1 MHEGHRDRMRERIL
15 LSGIESLQ
23 PHEVLEY
30 LLYHAIPRKDTN
42 GIAHELISKFGS
54 FNGVL
59 NADYDALLEV
69 NGMTAN
75 AALLLTSLK
84 GVFRMYASGDKK
96 GKIVIATRGDLVR
109 YLSPFFYGEKT
120 EKFYMLCLDAKNT
133 VIKLVKL
140 SSGIPQEVRV
150 DVRDVVDNALKYKA
164 VSVVVAHNHP
174 SGDVSPSVQDVELT
188 RAIAAALQLIKI
200 KLADHYIFSDFGY
213 CSFVEDGV
221 GGQIQQN
228 VNNFLKDGIKY

>member
-54 FNGVL
+54 LNGVL
-59 NADYDALLEV
+59 NADYDALLDV

-109 YLSPFFYGEKT
+109 YLSPFST
-120 EKFYMLCLDAKNT
+120 AKRPKSFT
-133 VIKLVKL
+133 CCV
-140 SSGIPQEVRV
+140 
-150 DVRDVVDNALKYKA
+150 
-164 VSVVVAHNHP
+164 
-174 SGDVSPSVQDVELT
+174 LT
-188 RAIAAALQLIKI
+188 RKAR
-200 KLADHYIFSDFGY
+200 
-213 CSFVEDGV
+213 
-221 GGQIQQN
+221 
-228 VNNFLKDGIKY
+228 

>member
-15 LSGIESLQ
+15 QSGIESLQ

-42 GIAHELISKFGS
+42 AVAHDLIAKFGS
-54 FNGVL
+54 FKDVI
-59 NADYDALLEV
+59 NADYDALKDV
-69 NGMTAN
+69 SGMTKN
-75 AALLLTSLK
+75 AALFISSLK
-84 GVFRMYASGDKK
+84 GVFRFYASND
-96 GKIVIATRGDLVR
+96 GKDSKIIATRGDLVR
-109 YLSPFFYGEKT
+109 YLSPIFYGDKT
-120 EKFYMLCLDAKNT
+120 EKFYMLCLDSKSA

-140 SSGIPQEVRV
+140 ASGIPQEVRV
-150 DVRDVVDNALKYKA
+150 DVRDVVDNALKFKA
-164 VSVVVAHNHP
+164 VSVVIAHNHP

-200 KLADHYIFSDFGY
+200 RLTDHYIFSDYGY

-221 GGQIQQN
+221 GNQIQQN

>member
-59 NADYDALLEV
+59 NADYDALLDV

-75 AALLLTSLK
+75 AALL
-84 GVFRMYASGDKK
+84 RRA
-96 GKIVIATRGDLVR
+96 ATL
-109 YLSPFFYGEKT
+109 
-120 EKFYMLCLDAKNT
+120 
-133 VIKLVKL
+133 
-140 SSGIPQEVRV
+140 SGISARFSTAKRPKSFTCCV
-150 DVRDVVDNALKYKA
+150 
-164 VSVVVAHNHP
+164 
-174 SGDVSPSVQDVELT
+174 LT
-188 RAIAAALQLIKI
+188 RKAR
-200 KLADHYIFSDFGY
+200 
-213 CSFVEDGV
+213 
-221 GGQIQQN
+221 
-228 VNNFLKDGIKY
+228 

>member
-42 GIAHELISKFGS
+42 GIAHELISEFGS

-59 NADYDALLEV
+59 NADYDALLDV

-109 YLSPFFYGEKT
+109 YLSPFF
-120 EKFYMLCLDAKNT
+120 
-133 VIKLVKL
+133 
-140 SSGIPQEVRV
+140 
-150 DVRDVVDNALKYKA
+150 
-164 VSVVVAHNHP
+164 
-174 SGDVSPSVQDVELT
+174 
-188 RAIAAALQLIKI
+188 
-200 KLADHYIFSDFGY
+200 
-213 CSFVEDGV
+213 
-221 GGQIQQN
+221 
-228 VNNFLKDGIKY
+228 

>member
-59 NADYDALLEV
+59 NADYDALLDV

-96 GKIVIATRGDLVR
+96 GKSSLRRAATL
-109 YLSPFFYGEKT
+109 
-120 EKFYMLCLDAKNT
+120 
-133 VIKLVKL
+133 
-140 SSGIPQEVRV
+140 SGISARFSTAKRPKSFTCCV
-150 DVRDVVDNALKYKA
+150 
-164 VSVVVAHNHP
+164 
-174 SGDVSPSVQDVELT
+174 LT
-188 RAIAAALQLIKI
+188 RKAR
-200 KLADHYIFSDFGY
+200 
-213 CSFVEDGV
+213 
-221 GGQIQQN
+221 
-228 VNNFLKDGIKY
+228 

>member
-59 NADYDALLEV
+59 NADYDALLDV

-84 GVFRMYASGDKK
+84 GVFRMYA
-96 GKIVIATRGDLVR
+96 
-109 YLSPFFYGEKT
+109 
-120 EKFYMLCLDAKNT
+120 
-133 VIKLVKL
+133 
-140 SSGIPQEVRV
+140 
-150 DVRDVVDNALKYKA
+150 
-164 VSVVVAHNHP
+164 

>member
-59 NADYDALLEV
+59 NADYDALLDV

-120 EKFYMLCLDAKNT
+120 EKFYMLCLDAKST

-140 SSGIPQEVRV
+140 SSGIPAGSPCGRQGRRGQRV
-150 DVRDVVDNALKYKA
+150 
-164 VSVVVAHNHP
+164 
-174 SGDVSPSVQDVELT
+174 E
-188 RAIAAALQLIKI
+188 I
-200 KLADHYIFSDFGY
+200 
-213 CSFVEDGV
+213 
-221 GGQIQQN
+221 
-228 VNNFLKDGIKY
+228 

>member
-59 NADYDALLEV
+59 NADYDALLDV

-96 GKIVIATRGDLVR
+96 GQNRH
-109 YLSPFFYGEKT
+109 
-120 EKFYMLCLDAKNT
+120 CDARRPCQVSQPVFLRRKDRK
-133 VIKLVKL
+133 VLH
-140 SSGIPQEVRV
+140 
-150 DVRDVVDNALKYKA
+150 A
-164 VSVVVAHNHP
+164 VS
-174 SGDVSPSVQDVELT
+174 
-188 RAIAAALQLIKI
+188 
-200 KLADHYIFSDFGY
+200 
-213 CSFVEDGV
+213 
-221 GGQIQQN
+221 
-228 VNNFLKDGIKY
+228 

>member
-1 MHEGHRDRMRERIL
+1 
-15 LSGIESLQ
+15 
-23 PHEVLEY
+23 
-30 LLYHAIPRKDTN
+30 
-42 GIAHELISKFGS
+42 
-54 FNGVL
+54 
-59 NADYDALLEV
+59 
-69 NGMTAN
+69 
-75 AALLLTSLK
+75 
-84 GVFRMYASGDKK
+84 VFRMYASGDKK

-120 EKFYMLCLDAKNT
+120 EKFYMLCLDAKST

-221 GGQIQQN
+221 GGQRRVFAIRNRNDPCGAQAAGVVPNIGDLWLSIMYGRLDGARHKAWSGNPRPQAN
-228 VNNFLKDGIKY
+228 PRPLDVCRTAVFYRKNTVFLPPFYTST

>member
-1 MHEGHRDRMRERIL
+1 M
-15 LSGIESLQ
+15 
-23 PHEVLEY
+23 
-30 LLYHAIPRKDTN
+30 
-42 GIAHELISKFGS
+42 
-54 FNGVL
+54 
-59 NADYDALLEV
+59 
-69 NGMTAN
+69 
-75 AALLLTSLK
+75 
-84 GVFRMYASGDKK
+84 
-96 GKIVIATRGDLVR
+96 
-109 YLSPFFYGEKT
+109 
-120 EKFYMLCLDAKNT
+120 
-133 VIKLVKL
+133 IKLVKL

>member
-59 NADYDALLEV
+59 NADYDALLDV

-75 AALLLTSLK
+75 
-84 GVFRMYASGDKK
+84 
-96 GKIVIATRGDLVR
+96 
-109 YLSPFFYGEKT
+109 
-120 EKFYMLCLDAKNT
+120 
-133 VIKLVKL
+133 
-140 SSGIPQEVRV
+140 
-150 DVRDVVDNALKYKA
+150 
-164 VSVVVAHNHP
+164 
-174 SGDVSPSVQDVELT
+174 
-188 RAIAAALQLIKI
+188 AAALQLIKI

>member
-59 NADYDALLEV
+59 NADYDALLDV

-120 EKFYMLCLDAKNT
+120 EKFYMLCLDAKST

-150 DVRDVVDNALKYKA
+150 DVR
-164 VSVVVAHNHP
+164 
-174 SGDVSPSVQDVELT
+174 DVELT

>member
-59 NADYDALLEV
+59 NADYNALLDV

-75 AALLLTSLK
+75 AALLLTRR
-84 GVFRMYASGDKK
+84 VQ
-96 GKIVIATRGDLVR
+96 
-109 YLSPFFYGEKT
+109 
-120 EKFYMLCLDAKNT
+120 N
-133 VIKLVKL
+133 
-140 SSGIPQEVRV
+140 VRV
-150 DVRDVVDNALKYKA
+150 GR
-164 VSVVVAHNHP
+164 
-174 SGDVSPSVQDVELT
+174 QE
-188 RAIAAALQLIKI
+188 
-200 KLADHYIFSDFGY
+200 
-213 CSFVEDGV
+213 
-221 GGQIQQN
+221 GQN
-228 VNNFLKDGIKY
+228 RHCDAR